1 VTDTVRTPARAWHD
15 STEGNQI
22 ENQKSPIQNLPLPD
36 QLLSKAQAHRV
47 NLLDFLTALVRIP
60 SVNGRENEAAVAQRV
75 AEEADRLDFEARLVS
90 ADSTRPNVLVEW
102 GHGPAGFALIGH
114 LDTVA
119 EGDHAAWTSGPFA
132 AEIREGRLYGRG
144 TADNKA
150 GIACGLYTLALLRDR
165 GLLHP
170 DDAHVT
176 LAGVVDEE
184 SGASSTLGVRYL
196 LDQGLL
202 RAEGAIYTYAS
213 DIVCI
218 GHRGLLRLRLHA
230 EGRAIH
236 SGSPAWAQGQG
247 GVNAVTGLAEILL
260 ALEALELPAPAHRAF
275 KGLGC
280 TMTPGTRV
288 EGGEFESMVPAHAE
302 ALVDVRLMPGQDS
315 ADVIATVEDVIA
327 EVTTRRPGLGVTIE
341 VKNNLPGAAIPA
353 DHPLATTAQRYA
365 ERVTGVTWPIA
376 GAGPA
381 NEGYMLIGAGIPT
394 LCGFG
399 PTGGNAHAPDEWV
412 SVESLPSTV
421 AMYAGI
427 IQEYLTDKDVT

>member
-1 VTDTVRTPARAWHD
+1 MDTDRLLAEAKARRTD
-15 STEGNQI
+15 
-22 ENQKSPIQNLPLPD
+22 L
-36 QLLSKAQAHRV
+36 V
-47 NLLDFLTALVRIP
+47 DFLTALVRIP

-75 AEEADRLDFEARLVS
+75 AEEATNLDFTAQLVA
-90 ADSTRPNVLVEW
+90 ADPERPNVLVRW
-102 GHGPAGFALIGH
+102 GHGPAGFAFLGH

-119 EGDHAAWTSGPFA
+119 AGDPAAWTSPPFA
-132 AEIREGRLYGRG
+132 AGIRKGRIYGRG

-150 GIACGLYTLALLRDR
+150 GIACALYTLALLRDQE
-165 GLLHP
+165 LLDP
-170 DDAHVT
+170 DEVHVT

-184 SGASSTLGVRYL
+184 SGASSTLGVRHL
-196 LDQGLL
+196 LDQRLL

-218 GHRGLLRLRLHA
+218 GHRGLLRLRLDA
-230 EGRAIH
+230 QGRAIH
-236 SGSPAWAQGQG
+236 SGSSAWAQGQG

-260 ALEALELPAPAHRAF
+260 ALEALELPAPTHPAF

-280 TMTPGTRV
+280 TLTPGTV
-288 EGGEFESMVPAHAE
+288 FEGGEFESMVPAHAE
-302 ALVDVRLMPGQDS
+302 ALVDVRLMPGQNS
-315 ADVIATVEDVIA
+315 AEVIAAVEDVIA
-327 EVTTRRPGLGVTIE
+327 EVTARRTGLSVTMN
-341 VKNNLPGAAIPA
+341 VKNDLPGAAIPPN
-353 DHPLATTAQRYA
+353 HPLATTAQRHA
-365 ERVTGVTWPIA
+365 ERLTGVSWPIA

-412 SVESLPSTV
+412 DVESLPTTV
-421 AMYAGI
+421 AVYAGI

>member
-1 VTDTVRTPARAWHD
+1 
-15 STEGNQI
+15 
-22 ENQKSPIQNLPLPD
+22 L
-36 QLLSKAQAHRV
+36 KAQAYRAD
-47 NLLDFLTALVRIP
+47 LLDFLSALVRLP

-75 AEEADRLDFEARLVS
+75 VEEATRLGFDARLAA
-90 ADSTRPNVLVEW
+90 ADPARPNALVEW

-119 EGDHAAWTSGPFA
+119 EGDPAAWTAPPFA
-132 AEIREGRLYGRG
+132 AEIRERRLYGRG
-144 TADNKA
+144 AADNKA
-150 GIACGLYTLALLRDR
+150 GIACGLYTLALLRDQE
-165 GLLHP
+165 LLDP
-170 DDAHVT
+170 DDVHVT

-184 SGASSTLGVRYL
+184 SGASSALGVRHL

-202 RAEGAIYTYAS
+202 RADGAIYTYAS

-218 GHRGLLRLRLHA
+218 GHRGLLRLILRA
-230 EGRAIH
+230 EGRALH

-260 ALEALELPAPAHRAF
+260 ALEALELPAPAHPAF
-275 KGLGC
+275 EGLGC
-280 TMTPGTRV
+280 TLTPGTRV
-288 EGGEFESMVPAHAE
+288 AGGEFESMVPAHAE

-315 ADVIATVEDVIA
+315 ADVIAAVEEVIA
-327 EVTTRRPGLGVTIE
+327 EVTTRRPGLNATVE
-341 VKNNLPGAAIPA
+341 VKNDLPGAAIPV

-365 ERVTGVTWPIA
+365 ERITGVTWPIA

-381 NEGYMLIGAGIPT
+381 NEGYMLIEAGIPT

-412 SVESLPSTV
+412 AVESLPATV
-421 AMYAGI
+421 AIYAGTL
-427 IQEYLTDKDVT
+427 QTYLRSVLRELR

>member
-1 VTDTVRTPARAWHD
+1 MNR
-15 STEGNQI
+15 
-22 ENQKSPIQNLPLPD
+22 KSAIQNR
-36 QLLSKAQAHRV
+36 LLSKAQAYRADLV
-47 NLLDFLTALVRIP
+47 DFLIDLVRIP

-75 AEEADRLDFEARLVS
+75 VEEAERLGFEARLV
-90 ADSTRPNVLVEW
+90 AKDPARPNALLEW

-119 EGDHAAWTSGPFA
+119 EGDPAAWTSPPFA
-132 AEIREGRLYGRG
+132 AEQRGGRLYGRG

-150 GIACGLYTLALLRDR
+150 GIACGLYTLALLRDQ
-165 GLLHP
+165 GMLDP
-170 DDAHVT
+170 DDVRLT

-202 RAEGAIYTYAS
+202 RADGAIYAYAS

-230 EGRAIH
+230 GGRAIH

-260 ALEALELPAPAHRAF
+260 ALEALELPAPAHPAF
-275 KGLGC
+275 EGLGC
-280 TMTPGTRV
+280 TLTPGTRV
-288 EGGEFESMVPAHAE
+288 AGGEFESMVPAHAE

-315 ADVIATVEDVIA
+315 ADVIAAVEEVIA
-327 EVTTRRPGLGVTIE
+327 EVTARRPGLSVRIG
-341 VKNNLPGAAIPA
+341 VKNDLPGAAIPA
-353 DHPLATTAQRYA
+353 DHPLATTAQHYA
-365 ERVTGVTWPIA
+365 EALTGVTWPIA

-381 NEGYMLIGAGIPT
+381 NEGYMLIEAGIPT

-412 SVESLPSTV
+412 AVESLATTV
-421 AMYAGI
+421 AVYAGM
-427 IQEYLTDKDVT
+427 IQDYLMLH

>member
-1 VTDTVRTPARAWHD
+1 M
-15 STEGNQI
+15 
-22 ENQKSPIQNLPLPD
+22 
-36 QLLSKAQAHRV
+36 
-47 NLLDFLTALVRIP
+47 
-60 SVNGRENEAAVAQRV
+60 AQRV
-75 AEEADRLDFEARLVS
+75 IEEATRLGFDAGLIA
-90 ADSTRPNVLVEW
+90 ADPARPNALVEW

-119 EGDHAAWTSGPFA
+119 GGDPAAWTSPPFA

-150 GIACGLYTLALLRDR
+150 GIACGLYTLALLRDQE
-165 GLLHP
+165 LLDP
-170 DDAHVT
+170 DDVHIT

-196 LDQGLL
+196 LDQELL
-202 RAEGAIYTYAS
+202 RAAGAIYTYAS

-260 ALEALELPAPAHRAF
+260 ALEALELPAPAHPAF
-275 KGLGC
+275 EGLGC
-280 TMTPGTRV
+280 TLTPGTRFQ
-288 EGGEFESMVPAHAE
+288 GGEFESMVPASAE

-315 ADVIATVEDVIA
+315 AAVVAAVKDVIADVTA
-327 EVTTRRPGLGVTIE
+327 RRPGLSVTMN
-341 VKNNLPGAAIPA
+341 VKNDLPGAAIPA
-353 DHPLATTAQRYA
+353 HHPLATTAQRTA
-365 ERVTGVTWPIA
+365 EALTGVTWPIA

-381 NEGYMLIGAGIPT
+381 NEGYMLIEAGIPT

-412 SVESLPSTV
+412 SVESLPTTV

-427 IQEYLTDKDVT
+427 MLEYLKRSTGDKPH